1 MNILNCRVDDRLVH
15 GCVAT
20 MWVPKLNVE
29 RVICIDDESA
39 NNQMLKNALRL
50 ATPNGVF
57 LSVLTHEKA
66 ISNLQDDRYQNQP
79 IMIVSKSPRTFL
91 LLLDNNIDIKAV
103 TMGNLGNVSKTSDS
117 IVVSRYITVNDNDAD
132 AIEQLHLRGVEL
144 EARLQPSDDVVNN
157 FYEAMVD
164 KRKKA
169 KKEEK

>member
-20 MWVPKLNVE
+20 MWVPKLKVE

-66 ISNLQDDRYQNQP
+66 IENCN
-79 IMIVSKSPRTFL
+79 
-91 LLLDNNIDIKAV
+91 
-103 TMGNLGNVSKTSDS
+103 
-117 IVVSRYITVNDNDAD
+117 
-132 AIEQLHLRGVEL
+132 
-144 EARLQPSDDVVNN
+144 
-157 FYEAMVD
+157 
-164 KRKKA
+164 
-169 KKEEK
+169 